1 MKNTFFTKWKITVYA
16 RMEKQKIFEKN
27 KEFLLNNHMNVINKQ
42 PITA

>member
-1 MKNTFFTKWKITVYA
+1 MKNNFLPNERLLFMLEWRNKKF
-16 RMEKQKIFEKN
+16 FEKN